1 VGNRARFIHEKQT
14 FYHILGSDQR
24 KGPGNRK
31 SLEKPP
37 PLHGATL
44 LLLVR
49 RVTMVAVM
57 NGVAQKTPFRRWL
70 ESCKVYTDR
79 RVLSLLFF
87 GFASGLPLAL
97 TFGTLSVWLAE
108 VGVNK
113 TTIGLFALV
122 GTPYTCKFLWAP
134 LVDRTPIPY
143 LTRWL
148 GRRRGWIIVTQLA
161 LMATIASLGATNPL
175 ARPGLTA
182 IFALLVAFWSAT
194 QDIVIDAY
202 RVEILEERQYGA
214 GAATIVLGYRIGMLV
229 SGAGAL
235 YLATYV
241 DWFVSYAT
249 MAAFMIVGTAT
260 VLLNPEP
267 RFQKS
272 RESLEQ
278 ERRIAAY
285 LEARSHLHGR
295 KAQALAWIHGAVVSP
310 FAEFISRHGWLV
322 ILLFILLYKF
332 GDALAG
338 VMSNPFYIELGFSK
352 MQIASISKA
361 FGLAATII
369 GGVIGGVIVD
379 RLGILKSLFV
389 CGILQMFS
397 NLMFA
402 VLAVV
407 GKDLGMLTL
416 TIAVENLSGGM
427 GTTAFVAYLSSLC
440 NVAYTATQYAL
451 LTSFMAFGRTLLS
464 SSGGVLAD
472 HLDWISFF
480 VVTTVAALPGLLLL
494 VGMDRRFSVPTD
506 GVVVTNGTVP
516 SSSKSKAESK
526 GADRS

>member
-1 VGNRARFIHEKQT
+1 MG
-14 FYHILGSDQR
+14 
-24 KGPGNRK
+24 
-31 SLEKPP
+31 
-37 PLHGATL
+37 
-44 LLLVR
+44 
-49 RVTMVAVM
+49 AVM
-57 NGVAQKTPFRRWL
+57 NRVERQTSFGRWL
-70 ESCKVYTDR
+70 ESFKVYADR

-113 TTIGLFALV
+113 TTIGLFALM
-122 GTPYTCKFLWAP
+122 GTPYTLKFLWAP
-134 LVDRTPIPY
+134 LVDRMPVPC

-148 GRRRGWIIVTQLA
+148 GRRRGWTVFSQLA
-161 LMATIASLGATNPL
+161 LMATIAGLGATNPI
-175 ARPGLTA
+175 AQPGLTA
-182 IFALLVAFWSAT
+182 IFAFLVAFWSAT

-241 DWFVSYAT
+241 GWSAAYWI
-249 MAAFMIVGTAT
+249 MAGFMIVGMVT

-267 RFQKS
+267 RVRKS
-272 RESLEQ
+272 RESIEQ

-285 LEARSHLHGR
+285 LEARPDLQGK
-295 KAQALAWIHGAVVSP
+295 KAQVLAWIYGAVISP
-310 FAEFISRHGWLV
+310 FADFLSRRGWLV

-338 VMSNPFYIELGFSK
+338 VMSNPFYIELGFTK
-352 MQIASISKA
+352 IQIASISKI
-361 FGLAATII
+361 FGMAATII
-369 GGVIGGVIVD
+369 GAVIGGVIVD
-379 RLGILKSLFV
+379 RLGILKSLLI

-402 VLAVV
+402 VLAMV
-407 GKDLGMLTL
+407 GNDPLMLTL

-427 GTTAFVAYLSSLC
+427 GTAAFVAYLSSLC

-451 LTSFMAFGRTLLS
+451 LTSFMAFGRTVLS

-472 HLDWISFF
+472 HMSWVSFF
-480 VVTTVAALPGLLLL
+480 VLTTIAALPGLLLL
-494 VGMDRRFSVPTD
+494 VGITKRFSAATNPAA
-506 GVVVTNGTVP
+506 VTGEAAL
-516 SSSKSKAESK
+516 SSSVNTNHQSPVR
-526 GADRS
+526 DNQNNQ